1 MKFEIDKDTAE
12 KLVSV
17 IDDWAVKHSILE
29 CTGNKAI
36 IFKHQVLEEALK
48 NWEDEE

>member
-17 IDDWAVKHSILE
+17 INDWALDHSILE
-29 CTGNKAI
+29 CSGNKAI
-36 IFKHQVLEEALK
+36 IFKCQVLEEALR
-48 NWEDEE
+48 NWEDE